1 MQFMNS
7 KVFITKTSSF
17 FPNSPV
23 GNDEME
29 EYLGLIDGRPSRV
42 KSIILRQNGIKTR
55 YYALDKY
62 QRITHTNVELA
73 SSAINKLFTTDDEKC
88 GIQFLSCATS
98 MPDQLIPSH
107 ASMVHGATF
116 SHPLETAS
124 LAGVCMTSLM
134 ALKTAWMSVVSGN
147 TDNAV
152 CAASELISPTMLSR
166 FFKEE
171 IASQHLIE
179 EHPHIAFEK
188 DFLRFML
195 SDGAA
200 ALLLKNVPDGEV
212 NLSIDWI
219 HTFSYA
225 NRQPTCMYMWA
236 DKNDDG
242 SLTGWKS
249 FEGSE
254 LGDKS
259 IWSLKQDVR
268 QLNEF
273 GIPYFVDAIEAA
285 FAKGNVSPD
294 DITYVIPHISSMYF
308 YKRLDEEL
316 QKRNIPLP
324 TDKWFTNLTWV
335 GNIGSVSPFAALD
348 ELIRTKPLKKGDKI
362 VLLVPESG
370 RFSYGVALL
379 SCI

>member
-1 MQFMNS
+1 MS
-7 KVFITKTSSF
+7 LEVFITKTSSY
-17 FPNSPV
+17 FPNNPV

-29 EYLGLIDGRPSRV
+29 EYLGLIDDHPSRV

-55 YYALDKY
+55 YYALDKK

-73 SSAINKLFTTDDEKC
+73 SSAINKLFISEDEKHKA
-88 GIQFLSCATS
+88 QFLSCATS

-116 SHPLETAS
+116 DHSLETAS
-124 LAGVCMTSLM
+124 LSGVCMTSLM
-134 ALKTAWMSVVSGN
+134 ALKTAWMSVLSGN
-147 TDNAV
+147 SDNAV

-171 IASQHLIE
+171 MECQHLVE
-179 EHPHIAFEK
+179 EYPHLAFEK

-200 ALLLKNVPDGEV
+200 ALLLKNVPDGEI

-225 NRQPTCMYMWA
+225 NRQPVCMYMWA

-249 FEGSE
+249 FEGRE

-268 QLNEF
+268 QLNQY

-285 FAKGNVSPD
+285 FAKGKVDPD
-294 DITYVIPHISSMYF
+294 EITYVIPHISSMYF

-316 QKRNIPLP
+316 QKRNIQLP

-335 GNIGSVSPFAALD
+335 GNVGAVSPFTALD

>member
-1 MQFMNS
+1 MS
-7 KVFITKTSSF
+7 LEVFITKTSSY
-17 FPNSPV
+17 FPNNPV

-29 EYLGLIDGRPSRV
+29 EYLGLIDGQPSRI
-42 KSIILRQNGIKTR
+42 KAIILRQNGIKTR
-55 YYALDKY
+55 YYALNKK
-62 QRITHTNVELA
+62 QQITHTNAELA
-73 SSAINKLFTTDDEKC
+73 RSAIDKLFINVDEKRK
-88 GIQFLSCATS
+88 IEFLSCATS
-98 MPDQLIPSH
+98 TPDQLIPSH

-116 SHPLETAS
+116 DHPLETAS
-124 LAGVCMTSLM
+124 LAGVCMTSLT
-134 ALKTAWMSVVSGN
+134 ALKTAWMSVLSGN
-147 TDNAV
+147 TDNAI
-152 CAASELISPTMLSR
+152 CSASELVSPAMLSHL
-166 FFKEE
+166 FNEE
-171 IASQHLIE
+171 MESLKLIE
-179 EHPHIAFEK
+179 EHPHIAFEI

-200 ALLLKNVPDGEV
+200 ALLLKNVPDGEI

-219 HTFSYA
+219 HTYSYA
-225 NRQPTCMYMWA
+225 NRQPACMYMWA

-249 FEGSE
+249 FEGRE

-259 IWSLKQDVR
+259 IWCLKQDVR
-268 QLNEF
+268 QLNEY

-285 FAKGNVSPD
+285 FAKGKVNPEE
-294 DITYVIPHISSMYF
+294 ITYVIPHISSMYF

-316 QKRNIPLP
+316 QKRNIQLP

-335 GNIGSVSPFAALD
+335 GNVGSVSPFAALD

-362 VLLVPESG
+362 ALLVPESG

>member
-1 MQFMNS
+1 MKS
-7 KVFITKTSSF
+7 EVFITKISSF
-17 FPNSPV
+17 FPNNPV

-42 KSIILRQNGIKTR
+42 KSIILRQNGIKSR
-55 YYALDKY
+55 YYALDKK
-62 QRITHTNVELA
+62 QRITHSNAELA
-73 SSAINKLFTTDDEKC
+73 CSAINKLFTTEEEKS

-98 MPDQLIPSH
+98 IPDQLIPSH
-107 ASMVHGATF
+107 ASMVHGAAF
-116 SHPLETAS
+116 EQPMEIAS
-124 LAGVCMTSLM
+124 MAGVCMTGLM
-134 ALKTAWMSVVSGN
+134 AFKTAWMSVASGN
-147 TDNAV
+147 TDNAI
-152 CAASELISPTMLSR
+152 CAASELVSPTMLSR

-171 IASQHLIE
+171 IKCQQLIE

-200 ALLLKNVPDGEV
+200 ALLLKNVPDGDV

-225 NRQPTCMYMWA
+225 NRQPACMYMWA

-249 FEGSE
+249 FEGCE
-254 LGDKS
+254 LGNKS

-273 GIPYFVDAIEAA
+273 ATPYFVDAIEAA
-285 FAKGNVSPD
+285 FKKGKVDPD
-294 DITYVIPHISSMYF
+294 EITYVIPHISSMYF

-316 QKRNIPLP
+316 QKRNIPLS

-335 GNIGSVSPFAALD
+335 GNVGSVSPFAALD
-348 ELIRTKPLKKGDKI
+348 ELVRTKPLKKGDKI

-379 SCI
+379 SCV